1 MNPVEEK
8 SNLALLIYLRVIDIL
23 NGLYLKPSLTAAC
36 PVVHINLRYR
46 SLQVSTSLNSRI
58 ISFLL
63 TAMIELKKLIAQMSS
78 LYLQPMHTYSTL
90 HIQDCQPHEYY
101 KSSEFLSTQ
110 SCLGLWRFFTEHTVL
125 VTQTDRKSWN
135 CTVSEIHWEQ
145 DSSECSFTNTVEKK
159 RNNM

>member
-23 NGLYLKPSLTAAC
+23 NGFYLKPSLAAAC

-46 SLQVSTSLNSRI
+46 SLQVSTSLNSLI

-63 TAMIELKKLIAQMSS
+63 TAIIEFKKRIAQMSS
-78 LYLQPMHTYSTL
+78 LYPQPTHTYSTP

-125 VTQTDRKSWN
+125 ETERGKNDWQEVMELHSFGDSLRAGQQW
-135 CTVSEIHWEQ
+135 VFIH
-145 DSSECSFTNTVEKK
+145 
-159 RNNM
+159 